1 MDAVASLS
9 YPAEAMTTVILVTSR
24 SLAYDSFRGRPFVV
38 EVGED
43 GLAEH
48 DDGDGTLFSWPAH
61 AYQALSAE
69 GLLVMRFLRDLP
81 EDRRDTVVESVTPA
95 VREELRAFGLV
106 RDASDG
112 SGGLTLACGW
122 EVLGRLAPLAG

>member
-1 MDAVASLS
+1 MDAVAAVS
-9 YPAEAMTTVILVTSR
+9 YPARAMTTVILVTSR

-48 DDGDGTLFSWPAH
+48 DDGGGTRFAWPAH
-61 AYQALSAE
+61 AYQPLSAE
-69 GLLVMRFLRDLP
+69 GLLMLRFLRDLP
-81 EDRRDTVVESVTPA
+81 EDRRQTVIESAPA
-95 VREELRAFGLV
+95 PIRDELRAFGLV

-112 SGGLTLACGW
+112 GGPALACGW
-122 EVLGRLAPLAG
+122 EVLGRLPPLAG